1 MKETRYFYAP
11 DALESNELPDE
22 EAMHALRV
30 LRLKSGDEMMLTDG
44 KGNYYRAEVTLAA
57 TRKCQ
62 YKILETLPQ
71 KPMWKGRIQLV
82 VAPTKMMDK
91 MEWLVEKATE
101 IGVNDIYFIICQNSE
116 RRVAR
121 TGRIEKIMVAAMKQS
136 HKPLKPIV
144 HETQTFKSYMARH
157 VDGLKYI
164 AHCYEEIDRKNLFDE
179 LRRELPQAADD
190 ESITIMVGPEGDFTI
205 EEVKEAMKAGF
216 IPISLGESRLRTET
230 AGLVSVMMAHLANE

>member
-11 DALESNELPDE
+11 DATQSNELPDE

-30 LRLKSGDEMMLTDG
+30 LRLRSGDEMLLTDG

-71 KPMWKGRIQLV
+71 PPMWKGRIQLV

-101 IGVNDIYFIICQNSE
+101 LGVNDIHFIICQNSE

-121 TGRIEKIMVAAMKQS
+121 TGRIEKITVAAMKQS

-144 HETQTFKSYMARH
+144 HEAQTFKNFMARPIE
-157 VDGLKYI
+157 GLKYI
-164 AHCYEEIDRKNLFDE
+164 AHCYEEIDRKKLFDE
-179 LRRELPQAADD
+179 LRKSLKQCADD
-190 ESITIMVGPEGDFTI
+190 ENITILVGPEGDFSTS
-205 EEVKEAMKAGF
+205 EVEEAMRAGF
-216 IPISLGESRLRTET
+216 VSVTLGESRLRTET

>member
-11 DALESNELPDE
+11 DALESTELPDE

-82 VAPTKMMDK
+82 VAPTKMMDR

-144 HETQTFKSYMARH
+144 HEAQTFKNFLARSRG
-157 VDGLKYI
+157 GLKYI
-164 AHCYEEIDRKNLFDE
+164 AHCYEEQERKYLFDE
-179 LRRELPQAADD
+179 LRREMPQCGED
-190 ESITIMVGPEGDFTI
+190 ESITIMVGPEGDFSTD
-205 EEVKEAMKAGF
+205 EVREALKAGY
-216 IPISLGESRLRTET
+216 IPVSLGQSRLRTET
-230 AGLVSVMMAHLANE
+230 AGLAAVMMAHLANE